1 MLKEKKP
8 VSKEETLTKEEK
20 RKNSKW
26 NKLLTKLHLRGYETY
41 LDPEDAFKKRPM
53 LWIYDLIIALV
64 FIGVILYFALDIK
77 FMSTVTYN
85 STRLGEL
92 WKGFINPNWDYF
104 IGINSFK
111 FSESVIYKIIETF
124 AIAFIGTTLSS
135 LFSLPFGFFASRK
148 IVGKYS
154 IISEFLL
161 IVIRTFPEILFGLI
175 MVKVVGFGSFAGICV
190 LSIHSIGMIGKMYS
204 EQLDVINDQP
214 LEALDACGAS
224 RLTRIKLGVIPQV
237 APNFLSVIL
246 YRFDLNV
253 RTASLLGLVGAGGI
267 GYDIWVNSQ
276 FNTWSMLAPLLYGV
290 VILII
295 FVDIISGVL
304 RKKLI

>member
-1 MLKEKKP
+1 MDNKNKNVNQTKA
-8 VSKEETLTKEEK
+8 LTKEEK
-20 RKNSKW
+20 RQNSTF
-26 NKLLTKLHLRGYETY
+26 NNILRQLHLRGYETY
-41 LDPEDAFKKRPM
+41 LNPDDAYNKRPM
-53 LWIYDLIIALV
+53 LWIYDVVIALV
-64 FIGVILYFALDIK
+64 FIGVILYFAVDIK
-77 FMSTVTYN
+77 FMSTATYN
-85 STRLGEL
+85 GTRLGEL
-92 WKGFINPNWDYF
+92 WNGFINPNWSYF
-104 IGINSFK
+104 FGYGNFN
-111 FSESVIYKIIETF
+111 FNESVIYKIIETF

-135 LFSLPFGFFASRK
+135 IFSLPFGFLASRK

-224 RLTRIKLGVIPQV
+224 KLTRIKLGVIPQV

-276 FNTWSMLAPLLYGV
+276 FNTWSMLSPLLYGV

-295 FVDIISGVL
+295 FVDIISGLL

>member
-1 MLKEKKP
+1 MKKEKNR
-8 VSKEETLTKEEK
+8 VSETDRLEREEK
-20 RKNSKW
+20 HKNSKL
-26 NKLLTKLHLRGYETY
+26 NKLLTKLHLRGYDTY
-41 LDPEDAFKKRPM
+41 LNAEDAYKKRPM
-53 LWIYDLIIALV
+53 LWIYDLVIALIFV
-64 FIGVILYFALDIK
+64 GVVLYFALDIN

-85 STRLGEL
+85 GTRLGEL

-104 IGINSFK
+104 FGINTFR

-135 LFSLPFGFFASRK
+135 LFSIPFGFFASRK

-154 IISEFLL
+154 IISEFIL

-175 MVKVVGFGSFAGICV
+175 LVKVVGFGSFAGITV

-224 RLTRIKLGVIPQV
+224 RLSRIKLGVIPQV

-290 VILII
+290 VVLII
-295 FVDIISGVL
+295 LVDIVSGLL

>member
-1 MLKEKKP
+1 MDNENKK
-8 VSKEETLTKEEK
+8 VKKTIALSKEEK
-20 RKNSKW
+20 RQNSKLD
-26 NKLLTKLHLRGYETY
+26 KFLRKIHLRGYETY

-53 LWIYDLIIALV
+53 LWIYDLTIALV
-64 FIGVILYFALDIK
+64 FVAIILYFAFDIN
-77 FMSTVTYN
+77 FMSTSTYN
-85 STRLGEL
+85 GTRLGEL
-92 WKGFINPNWDYF
+92 WNGFINPNWSYF
-104 IGINSFK
+104 FGYGNFN
-111 FSESVIYKIIETF
+111 FNESVIYKIIETF

-135 LFSLPFGFFASRK
+135 ILSLPFGFLASRK
-148 IVGKYS
+148 IVGRYS
-154 IISEFLL
+154 FISEFLL

-224 RLTRIKLGVIPQV
+224 RLTRIKLGVLPQI

-267 GYDIWVNSQ
+267 GYDIWIYSQ
-276 FNTWSMLAPLLYGV
+276 FNTWSMLSPLLYGV

-295 FVDIISGVL
+295 FVDIISGLL